1 MGTLGSSSP
10 LRDLTASTKIHSKLQ
25 FCMPKLPV
33 AIWNVI
39 QHPFCQNSP
48 LVGGLRLYFTYRFC
62 IFFANCLRGKEG
74 AILLITCVAMIL
86 VFALTFST
94 TADATLSTCNH
105 TNTVNICRFLSALN
119 KNRLEQASRK
129 RKGFQNFRE
138 KRTRVVH
145 SWLRVA

>member
-1 MGTLGSSSP
+1 MSQ
-10 LRDLTASTKIHSKLQ
+10 ST
-25 FCMPKLPV
+25 
-33 AIWNVI
+33 
-39 QHPFCQNSP
+39 PFCQNSP
-48 LVGGLRLYFTYRFC
+48 LVGGLRSYFTYRFC

-138 KRTRVVH
+138 KRTRVAH
-145 SWLRVA
+145 SWLWATETSSNRSFPLLLCTCIQLKSRVTQELSLSPY